1 MNKASQKQLIQLLDG
16 VLYQGRSLQAAMPL
30 YKQKE
35 NEQVNWSEVQANVYG
50 ILRHY
55 QQLKKTSCRYLKK
68 PLKKKD
74 RDIELVLLSALYRL
88 QQAKT
93 PDYAVVNEIV
103 QYSKKGKKRWAANL
117 LNGVLRSY
125 CRDKAQGREDPKV
138 DEMPG
143 WLQKQLKKD
152 WPQDYDEIVK
162 NSHIQAD
169 MVLRV
174 NRQKQTTEAYYEMLQ
189 QAGIR
194 AEKSRWVNSA
204 LVLASAVSV
213 EQLPGFNLGRC
224 SVQDSAAQLAAI
236 FLDPQNGENILDA
249 CAAPGGKTG
258 HIAELAPECKLT
270 AVDIDAKRLARIQQ
284 NQARLGFP
292 AQLKQADLQQQNT
305 FAQNTF
311 DRILLDAPCSAL
323 GVIRRH
329 PDIKFL
335 RKASDIEPLVSIQ
348 QKLLHNC
355 WQWLKPGGVLLYAT
369 CSILKQENEQQI
381 QQFLQQTSDARLLEL
396 EIGIQNHAQTGLQIL
411 PGENG
416 MDGFYYAKVCKL

>member
-1 MNKASQKQLIQLLDG
+1 MNKASQKQLIQLLDS
-16 VLYQGRSLQAAMPL
+16 VLYQGYSLQSAIPL
-30 YKQKE
+30 YKQKADT
-35 NEQVNWSEVQANVYG
+35 QVNWSEVQANVYG

-55 QQLKKTSCRYLKK
+55 QQLKKISCRYLKK
-68 PLKKKD
+68 SLKKKD
-74 RDIELVLLSALYRL
+74 RDIELALLSALYRL
-88 QQAKT
+88 QQSKT

-103 QYSKKGKKRWAANL
+103 QFVKKGKKRWAGNL
-117 LNGVLRSY
+117 FNGVLRSY
-125 CRDKAQGREDPKV
+125 CRDKEQGKQDPEV
-138 DEMPG
+138 DEMPE
-143 WLQKQLKKD
+143 WLQKRLIKD
-152 WPQDYDEIVK
+152 WSQDYDNIVK

-174 NRQKQTTEAYYEMLQ
+174 NQQKQTTGAYAQQLQ
-189 QAGIR
+189 KAGIE
-194 AEKSRWVNSA
+194 AEKSPWVNSA
-204 LVLASAVSV
+204 LILPSAVSV
-213 EQLPGFNLGRC
+213 EHLPGFNQGCC

-236 FLDPQNGENILDA
+236 FLDPQNGESILDA

-270 AVDIDAKRLARIQQ
+270 AVDIDATRLARIQQ
-284 NQARLGFP
+284 NQSRLGFS
-292 AQLKQADLQQQNT
+292 AQLKQADLQQQDT
-305 FAQNTF
+305 FAKNSF

-323 GVIRRH
+323 GVVRRH

-381 QQFLQQTSDARLLEL
+381 QQFLQQTPNAHLLEL
-396 EIGIQNHAQTGLQIL
+396 DITIQNHAQTGLQIL